1 MPFSP
6 RPHGFYSMNSK
17 RHGVAL
23 IINNKQ
29 FKDRRHK
36 TREGTDRDEENLTET
51 WQFLGY
57 HVIIVRDRK
66 RDEMA
71 RIFLEIDKILK
82 GINNIDV
89 RNDSFVCCILSHG
102 KEGEVYGSDSKPLEY
117 TRIQRYL
124 AKSKIL
130 ASRPKV
136 LFIQACQGSEA
147 AEGVMD
153 YIKDIDA
160 DDDMISEYTD
170 FYLSCASVDGYK
182 AFRSPSTGMHHI
194 VCVYVCVCVCMCACE
209 RERVH
214 MSHYNICIVLLKILK
229 ISCLTHTHTHTHIRY
244 MVCF

>member
-1 MPFSP
+1 MCIRDS
-6 RPHGFYSMNSK
+6 
-17 RHGVAL
+17 
-23 IINNKQ
+23 
-29 FKDRRHK
+29 
-36 TREGTDRDEENLTET
+36 RDEENLTET

-147 AEGVMD
+147 AEGLMD

-170 FYLSCASVDGYK
+170 CLLYTSDAADDPTLC
-182 AFRSPSTGMHHI
+182 RSRWSPYH
-194 VCVYVCVCVCMCACE
+194 
-209 RERVH
+209 
-214 MSHYNICIVLLKILK
+214 
-229 ISCLTHTHTHTHIRY
+229 
-244 MVCF
+244 